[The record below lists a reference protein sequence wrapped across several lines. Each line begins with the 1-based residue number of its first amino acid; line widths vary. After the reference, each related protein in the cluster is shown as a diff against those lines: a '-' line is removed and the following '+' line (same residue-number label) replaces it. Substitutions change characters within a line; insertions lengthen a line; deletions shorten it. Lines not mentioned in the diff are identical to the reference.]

1 MARAVRFCAVLACVM
16 IPSVCAGAGTVG
28 LADIEPLLRQK
39 PQITTF
45 LMSSLDMD
53 ATVMAAVRFGAHVK
67 HLGGA
72 RMGPYF
78 IQARPK
84 ASKDASPIE
93 VVLCTDARF
102 IDASGRVTEDEMNAV
117 RLEEKLTVVL
127 LREVNS
133 APAIP
138 NCP

>member
-1 MARAVRFCAVLACVM
+1 MARAVRFCAVLACVL

-72 RMGPYF
+72 RMGPYI

-84 ASKDASPIE
+84 TSKDALPIE

>member
-1 MARAVRFCAVLACVM
+1 MATVVRFCAVLAFVM
-16 IPSVCAGAGTVG
+16 IPSVCVGAGTVG
-28 LADIEPLLRQK
+28 IAEIEPLLRQK
-39 PQITTF
+39 PQIRTL

-53 ATVMAAVRFGAHVK
+53 VTVIAAVRFGAHFK
-67 HLGGA
+67 HLGGG
-72 RMGPYF
+72 RMGPYI

-84 ASKDASPIE
+84 SSKDALPIE

-117 RLEEKLTVVL
+117 RLEEKLTVVM
-127 LREVNS
+127 LRDVNS

>member
-1 MARAVRFCAVLACVM
+1 MARVARFCAVLACVL

-45 LMSSLDMD
+45 LMSSLDMG

-72 RMGPYF
+72 RMGPYI

-84 ASKDASPIE
+84 TSKDASPIE

-117 RLEEKLTVVL
+117 RLEETLTVVL